1 MITTSYILDETLTL
15 TRFRIGVKAS
25 IDFSKKIRKSEVVE
39 IVRVLREIEEKALDI
54 FERIRG

>member
-1 MITTSYILDETLTL
+1 MITTSYILDEMLTL